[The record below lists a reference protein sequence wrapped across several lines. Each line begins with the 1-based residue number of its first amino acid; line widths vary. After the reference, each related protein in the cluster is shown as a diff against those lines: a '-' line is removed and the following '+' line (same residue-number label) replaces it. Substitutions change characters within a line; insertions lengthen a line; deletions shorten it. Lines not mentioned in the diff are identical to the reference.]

1 MLRTFR
7 RPLALLVFVLLTGA
21 GTAQALPAVEGP
33 PGTKFETPF
42 AFLWGWVTS
51 AFEKVGSFIDPD
63 GNSAYPSPDDPVTT
77 SSGSSMDVGSFI
89 DPDGNS

>member
-7 RPLALLVFVLLTGA
+7 RPLSLLVFVLLTGA
-21 GTAQALPAVEGP
+21 GTAQALPVVEGP
-33 PGTKFETPF
+33 DGARPETSF
-42 AFLWGWVTS
+42 AFFWDWVTS

-63 GNSAYPSPDDPVTT
+63 GNSAYPSPDDPVTN
-77 SSGSSMDVGSFI
+77 SGSSLDVGSFI

>member
-21 GTAQALPAVEGP
+21 GTAQALPVVEGP
-33 PGTKFETPF
+33 AGAKLETPF
-42 AFLWGWVTS
+42 ALIWSWVTS

-63 GNSAYPSPDDPVTT
+63 GNSAYPSPDDPVTN
-77 SSGSSMDVGSFI
+77 SSGSSLDVGSFI
-89 DPDGNS
+89 DPDGHS